1 MRIFNNDFFIEQATK
16 FIKDWTK
23 LLSEG
28 KFQEAIDFLD
38 QTANDKDNFVWTKET
53 LKEAFLDYGEI
64 GRMPLINDPY
74 LMGKEGNF
82 IDFFKCYDGSGWAV
96 DYDIPL
102 DGERGDLTAQFL
114 FNKISGE
121 MYSIFLQDIHVM

>member
-1 MRIFNNDFFIEQATK
+1 MRIFSKDLFTEQVTK

-28 KFQEAIDFLD
+28 KYQEALDLLD
-38 QTANDKDNFVWTKET
+38 QSANNKDNFVWTKEI
-53 LKEAFLDYGEI
+53 LKEVFLDYGKI
-64 GRMPLINDPY
+64 GRMPIINDPY

-82 IDFFKCYDGSGWAV
+82 IDFFQYDDGSGWAV

-102 DGERGDLTAQFL
+102 DGERGNLTAQFS

-121 MYSIFLQDIHVM
+121 MYSIFLQELHVM